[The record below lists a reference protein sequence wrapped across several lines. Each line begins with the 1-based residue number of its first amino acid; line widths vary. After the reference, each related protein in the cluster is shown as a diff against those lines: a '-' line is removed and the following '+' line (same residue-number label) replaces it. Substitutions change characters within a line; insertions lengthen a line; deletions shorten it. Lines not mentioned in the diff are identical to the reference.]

1 MQNTLVCAVK
11 STGENRKV
19 QKRKEKPKYISEIN
33 IPNTKNKSFNSKGRE
48 RVPGIKIKIKNSTK
62 PFHKQTL
69 VVCLLC
75 TCTALCT
82 PSPLVST
89 SDSQTHGET
98 HFLTKSIFIPI
109 CSNARRN
116 PGKPV
121 PKSAAVQRQLKR
133 RSETKS
139 KRGKEKKQPRSV
151 CARQSEASL
160 CRVTCKKSSS
170 GEKTVRAHRRRRRR
184 APRSVL
190 VSGFSRLE
198 ASSPRVPLLSF

>member
-1 MQNTLVCAVK
+1 M
-11 STGENRKV
+11 
-19 QKRKEKPKYISEIN
+19 
-33 IPNTKNKSFNSKGRE
+33 
-48 RVPGIKIKIKNSTK
+48 
-62 PFHKQTL
+62 
-69 VVCLLC
+69 VCLLC

-139 KRGKEKKQPRSV
+139 KRGKGKKKQPRSV
-151 CARQSEASL
+151 CEASL
-160 CRVTCKKSSS
+160 CRVTCKKAARGKKQSERIAA
-170 GEKTVRAHRRRRRR
+170 GVAELLALFWCRGLVGWRRR
-184 APRSVL
+184 PRGCRCS
-190 VSGFSRLE
+190 
-198 ASSPRVPLLSF
+198 LSKKPPEFGAKLG

>member
-1 MQNTLVCAVK
+1 M
-11 STGENRKV
+11 
-19 QKRKEKPKYISEIN
+19 
-33 IPNTKNKSFNSKGRE
+33 
-48 RVPGIKIKIKNSTK
+48 
-62 PFHKQTL
+62 
-69 VVCLLC
+69 VCLLC

-109 CSNARRN
+109 CSNARRD

-139 KRGKEKKQPRSV
+139 KRGKEKKNPEVFVPGSQKLPSV
-151 CARQSEASL
+151 VLRAKKQLGETKQSERIAAGVAEL
-160 CRVTCKKSSS
+160 LALFWCRGLVSW
-170 GEKTVRAHRRRRRR
+170 RRR
-184 APRSVL
+184 PRGCRCSL
-190 VSGFSRLE
+190 VKRPPEFGAKLG
-198 ASSPRVPLLSF
+198 